1 MLAGILLL
9 CALLQDGGHAAATL
23 CQAIPPESSNPN
35 TTGLL
40 RSRIA
45 RVVLELHTKQ
55 DSVRLTPV
63 QLGVV
68 LRFLKDTLLLL
79 SDGSMLVHD
88 VISAL
93 AIVLRLH
100 GSTHDLTLEVDG
112 FLPVLLRQAD
122 APAELTYRSAAL
134 EALTATCVKS
144 WPTLADKWRG
154 AACNCLSSSLAAHWR
169 LEDMQSIEAQLCA
182 TAASGLVQVVSCKGG
197 EQSLS
202 PFLPRIML
210 ALNHL
215 VQPMSLARRR
225 IASHPQHAFQESAAM
240 RDITAAQTQSL
251 NLLAALAKHMARDVY
266 AHWGMFLP
274 SHATPLSRVI
284 SGDEEPGTRL
294 C

>member
-1 MLAGILLL
+1 MIMKAGAGSGVRYLGAQRQERGAWLACIAELQAVRRDSISEHGLLAVLAGQLDKLEVL
-9 CALLQDGGHAAATL
+9 ALPNVALTPQDGGHAAATL

-182 TAASGLVQVVSCKGG
+182 TAASGLVQFPCCCC
-197 EQSLS
+197 LCH
-202 PFLPRIML
+202 RW
-210 ALNHL
+210 
-215 VQPMSLARRR
+215 
-225 IASHPQHAFQESAAM
+225 SAA
-240 RDITAAQTQSL
+240 REAS
-251 NLLAALAKHMARDVY
+251 
-266 AHWGMFLP
+266 
-274 SHATPLSRVI
+274 SRCHLFYRASCLHSTI
-284 SGDEEPGTRL
+284 WYSPCRWQGGA
-294 C
+294 